1 MIDEKRREHERT
13 ALAFREFLKDV
24 KPVENA
30 DEEVSKKN
38 PIYQDPIFLEALR
51 KRGIVIK

>member
-13 ALAFREFLKDV
+13 ALAFREFLKNV
-24 KPVENA
+24 KIVKNA

-38 PIYQDPIFLEALR
+38 SLYDNPIYIEIMK
-51 KRGIVIK
+51 KRGLKNE